1 MIHAIVGRSASI
13 PPDLVSSACLLVIL
27 DFFFFLMIVLYDV
40 DDVFIAV
47 VAVIVVIGKTLSCEL
62 CRSRFVRLRLSLGT
76 RELVGE
82 EDDDDAFFAEAAVL
96 SSPSVTTTEEF
107 IELLFSTML
116 LLPLV
121 EHTSFTSPSRLP
133 ASGGGDLHIFEDMVL
148 LVAGWFSRFGVW

>member
-1 MIHAIVGRSASI
+1 M

-40 DDVFIAV
+40 EDVFIAV
-47 VAVIVVIGKTLSCEL
+47 VAIIVVIGKTLSSEFTLEVRHSSVDQAL

-96 SSPSVTTTEEF
+96 SSSSVTTTEEF
-107 IELLFSTML
+107 IKLLFSTML
-116 LLPLV
+116 LITLV

-133 ASGGGDLHIFEDMVL
+133 ASGDGDYTGSI
-148 LVAGWFSRFGVW
+148 GY